1 MAQAVDV
8 KGKLR
13 MEPSPHVRSKRTSAW
28 VMDQVMIALIPPT
41 IAAAYFFGWW
51 VFAMVAIGIGTAV
64 ASEYA
69 YQKLTYK
76 PIKIHDHSAAVT
88 GMLIG
93 LSLPVTAPIW
103 MIMFGS
109 IFAIVIVKQFNGG
122 IGRNY
127 FNPAVAGRV
136 VIKAFFTPWLA
147 NWVLPAGF
155 FNSGYRGVDAVS
167 TATPLEYIGHF
178 SRTVPEEVPGFLD
191 LFMGF
196 NLGGNIGETSKLA
209 ILIGMLYLIFRRVI
223 NPKVP
228 ILYIVTTFVVMG
240 LWSSFNFDFML
251 THVLTGTLFF
261 GATYMATDYSSGALT
276 PEGKTVFAIGCGVLT
291 AFFRITLDH
300 PGGVGYSIL
309 IMNALAPF
317 IDSKLMPRIYGHK
330 TRPQTKF
337 NRQSPNNYS

>member
-1 MAQAVDV
+1 MAQAIDV

-13 MEPSPHVRSKRTSAW
+13 VGPSPHIRSKRTSAW
-28 VMDQVMIALIPPT
+28 VMDQVMVALIPPV
-41 IAAAYFFGWW
+41 IAATYFFGWW
-51 VFAMVAIGIGTAV
+51 VLGMVFIGITTAV
-64 ASEYA
+64 ASEYL

-88 GMLIG
+88 GMLIA

-109 IFAIVIVKQFNGG
+109 VFAIVLVKQMNGG

-136 VIKAFFTPWLA
+136 AIKAFFTPWLA
-147 NWVLPAGF
+147 NWVLPAGLIG
-155 FNSGYRGVDAVS
+155 SGYRGADAIS
-167 TATPLEYIGHF
+167 SATPLEFIGNGAQ
-178 SRTVPEEVPGFLD
+178 TVSEEVPGLWD
-191 LFMGF
+191 LFVGL

-228 ILYIVTTFVVMG
+228 ILYIVTTFIVMG
-240 LWSSFNFDFML
+240 LWSSFNFDFMM

-261 GATYMATDYSSGALT
+261 GATYMATDYSSGSLT

-330 TRPQTKF
+330 SRPQTKF
-337 NRQSPNNYS
+337 DRQSENG

>member
-1 MAQAVDV
+1 MAQAIDV

-13 MEPSPHVRSKRTSAW
+13 VGPSPHIRSKRTSAW
-28 VMDQVMIALIPPT
+28 VMDQVLVALIPPV
-41 IAAAYFFGWW
+41 IAATFFFGWW
-51 VFAMVAIGIGTAV
+51 VLVMVAIGISTAV
-64 ASEYA
+64 ASEYL

-88 GMLIG
+88 GMLIA

-109 IFAIVIVKQFNGG
+109 VFAIVLVKQMNGG

-127 FNPAVAGRV
+127 FNPAVAARV
-136 VIKAFFTPWLA
+136 AIKAFFTPWLA
-147 NWVLPAGF
+147 NWVLPAGLF
-155 FNSGYRGVDAVS
+155 GSGYRGVDAIG
-167 TATPLEYIGHF
+167 TATPLEFIGNGAQRV
-178 SRTVPEEVPGFLD
+178 SEQVPGLWD
-191 LFMGF
+191 LFVGF
-196 NLGGNIGETSKLA
+196 NLGGNVGETSKLA
-209 ILIGMLYLIFRRVI
+209 ILIGMLYLIFRRII

-240 LWSSFNFDFML
+240 LWSSFNFDFMM

-261 GATYMATDYSSGALT
+261 GATYMATDYSSGSLT

-330 TRPQTKF
+330 SRPQTKF
-337 NRQSPNNYS
+337 DRQSENS